1 MFFRS
6 KRTTPTHS
14 VETLEKYVVDVW
26 HALLGRRP
34 DENALA
40 HLVRALEEGRNP
52 IEFFFETYESSEAI
66 TRRQELSPY
75 LQSDVRVFVPPGH
88 YYSPIVD
95 PVALRSSSFEERRK
109 SDSLDGISIDFDVME
124 KTFNI
129 LMDETSDLDFPR
141 SRNVSFRYYS
151 ENDMYASGDAIIL
164 AGMIR
169 LAKPRKIIEVGSGFS
184 SAVML
189 DTLDRSVGIDASL
202 TFIEPYPERLDDLLW
217 DEDRDRIRVI
227 RSGVQEVSPSIFL
240 DLDRDDI
247 LFLDTTHVSKTGSD
261 VNFELFDVLPKLK
274 SGVLVHFHD
283 VFEGF
288 EYPDDWVYEQNRS
301 WNEIY
306 LLRSFL
312 MYNREFEIVYFNHA
326 FYCRKMHLIEE
337 RCPRMIGWPGGG
349 LWLRRK

>member
-1 MFFRS
+1 MFFKS
-6 KRTTPTHS
+6 KTPAPTHS
-14 VETLEKYVVDVW
+14 TEALEKYVGDVW
-26 HALLGRRP
+26 DALLGRRP
-34 DENALA
+34 DENTLA
-40 HLVRALEEGRNP
+40 HLVRALKEGRSP
-52 IEFFFETYESSEAI
+52 MDFFFETFDSSEAR

-75 LQSDVRVFVPPGH
+75 LETNVRVFVPPGH

-95 PVALRSSSFEERRK
+95 PAGLKSSSFEEHRK
-109 SDSLDGISIDFDVME
+109 SDSLDGISIDFDAME

-129 LMDETSDLDFPR
+129 LINETSDLDFPR
-141 SRNVSFRYYS
+141 SRNVNFRYYS

-217 DEDRDRIRVI
+217 DEDRARIKII
-227 RSGVQEVSPSIFL
+227 RGGVQEVSPSIFL
-240 DLDRDDI
+240 ELDRDDI

-261 VNFELFDVLPKLK
+261 VNFELFDVLPKLS

-288 EYPDDWVYEQNRS
+288 EYPDDWIYRENRS

-312 MYNREFEIVYFNHA
+312 MYNDEFEIVYFNHA
-326 FYCRKMHLIEE
+326 FYCRMEHLIEE
-337 RCPRMIGWPGGG
+337 RCARMIGLPGGG
-349 LWLRRK
+349 LWLRKK